1 MSEDWK
7 VEYNANAEKHNKRV
21 KSIREV
27 RLPKSCTA
35 AIDQAIESM
44 SNVRETAVDGI
55 YHGYNALTMQDI
67 IDLSNALQDLK
78 NNFEYRELRS

>member
-1 MSEDWK
+1 MSEDWIA
-7 VEYNANAEKHNKRV
+7 EYNASAEKHNKRV

-35 AIDQAIESM
+35 AIDQSIEAM
-44 SNVRETAVDGI
+44 SNVRETCVDGM

-67 IDLSNALQDLK
+67 IDLSTALEDLK
-78 NNFEYRELRS
+78 NNFKFRELRS

>member
-21 KSIREV
+21 KSIRQV
-27 RLPKSCTA
+27 RLPRSCTA

-44 SNVRETAVDGI
+44 SNVREVAVDGM
-55 YHGYNALTMQDI
+55 YHGYNTLSVQDI
-67 IDLSNALQDLK
+67 TELSSALEDLK
-78 NNFEYRELRS
+78 NNFEFRELRS